1 MQLEGEE
8 RQFYSEALTH
18 EIREYTNSDGE
29 KLHLRWFAINV
40 KPGQVRRGV
49 VPTKN
54 MRLVLLPIEEED
66 RQGNPRHQPDDKEDG
81 NGLQYIKVALAFT
94 SSGAPVLGDPPK
106 LPGWMSKGLHS
117 ASMAEW
123 RLKCQRKNEPT
134 RLGSEVR
141 PQNPV
146 VLQTAN
152 LWLIAHV
159 VDIASISFI

>member
-29 KLHLRWFAINV
+29 KMHLRWFAINV

-94 SSGAPVLGDPPK
+94 SSGAPVFQDRPE
-106 LPGWMSKGLHS
+106 LPGWMSHGLQS
-117 ASMAEW
+117 AILAEW
-123 RLKCQRKNEPT
+123 RSACKCNKKPT
-134 RLGSEVR
+134 QLGSEVR
-141 PQNPV
+141 PQNPA
-146 VLQTAN
+146 LSQTLN
-152 LWLIAHV
+152 LWLIAQV
-159 VDIASISFI
+159 LDLASKPFT